1 MTNTTTSFTATPRA
15 PLFTVANA
23 FPFVLDG
30 DTDHSAASVALPAT
44 SVLSYWREYFQPQT
58 RAPLANH
65 STGLI
70 AARLYRL
77 LSALGS
83 VTYYDNAER
92 PRGLRAD
99 LFVGHFWSFAKM
111 CDLNR
116 FERSVAVY
124 TLSDPLAARA
134 QLQEVAAR
142 RGVPMPDWDLP
153 PPGFDHEA
161 TMERADLV
169 LLCGNSHTLATFPSR
184 WRDKIR
190 LFNYALEQDLW
201 AAPISHAD
209 RRSDFAYVATH
220 CGLRKGFLDVIATWR
235 LITPGVARLHV
246 IGHLDTPY
254 DAMLAAAKPEGV
266 IVHGWI
272 DSASIRYQRLLR
284 SCRFAYIPTWVEGQ
298 MGTLLEA
305 IFAGCIPITTAAS
318 GVDDELLAHCIV
330 VDAMRPHQHRRAIE
344 EALSWSPESCQRRS
358 DALQTVARRRH
369 NWSRFDY
376 DVGNTVVDLL
386 GLSEKSPVEGTVNVR
401 DT

>member
-1 MTNTTTSFTATPRA
+1 MTTTHSSTRNPGA
-15 PLFTVANA
+15 PLSTGKNA
-23 FPFVLDG
+23 VPFVVG
-30 DTDHSAASVALPAT
+30 DDTGHGSTSVALPTT
-44 SVLSYWREYFQPQT
+44 SVLSYWRDYFQPES

-70 AARLYRL
+70 AARLHRL
-77 LSALGS
+77 LSTLGP
-83 VTYYDNAER
+83 VAYYDNAER
-92 PRGLRAD
+92 PRDLQAD
-99 LFVGHFWSFAKM
+99 LFIGHFWSFAKM
-111 CDLNR
+111 CEVNR
-116 FERSVAVY
+116 FQRSVAVY

-134 QLQEVAAR
+134 QLQEAATR

-153 PPGFDHEA
+153 PPDFDHEA

-184 WRDKIR
+184 WQDKVR

-201 AAPISHAD
+201 ATPSSHAD
-209 RRSDFAYVATH
+209 RRSDFVYVATH

-235 LITPGVARLHV
+235 LIAPGTARLHV
-246 IGHLDTPY
+246 VGHLDKPY
-254 DAMLAAAKPEGV
+254 DAMLAAANTEGV

-330 VDAMRPHQHRRAIE
+330 VDPMRPHQHRKAIE

-358 DALQTVARRRH
+358 DALQTGARRRH
-369 NWSRFDY
+369 SWSRFDY
-376 DVGNTVVDLL
+376 EVGTTLVDLL
-386 GLSEKSPVEGTVNVR
+386 GLGGKSPGEGSVNVR
-401 DT
+401 DS